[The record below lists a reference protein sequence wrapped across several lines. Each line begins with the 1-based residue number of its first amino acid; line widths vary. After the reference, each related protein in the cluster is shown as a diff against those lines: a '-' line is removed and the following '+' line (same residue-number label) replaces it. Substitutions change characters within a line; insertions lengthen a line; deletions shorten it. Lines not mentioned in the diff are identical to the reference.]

1 MPFLSVR
8 GAKLEPVRV
17 KARRSVPECLKVAAL
32 AAVVAVVLCGAL
44 LWGCAS

>member
-17 KARRSVPECLKVAAL
+17 KARRAVPEFLKVAAL
-32 AAVVAVVLCGAL
+32 AVVVSVVLCGAL
-44 LWGCAS
+44 LLGCAS